1 MKPALRAHL
10 NGEESAWHLQNRC
23 VVEIAGEEF
32 DVDGGRHED
41 QPQVWAQGQ
50 KGTQHSQQEVTVQVS
65 LMHLVHDQHLVLSQG
80 IVPLDLP
87 EQETLGQEQQ
97 FGSCGAVGLKADLV
111 PNLKT
116 ERTRQYVFGNPF
128 SNSFLCQD
136 SLTQSVCIL
145 YEFSC
150 QIL

>member
-97 FGSCGAVGLKADLV
+97 FGSCGAAGLKADLV

-116 ERTRQYVFGNPF
+116 EHTRQYVFRTHFQTVF
-128 SNSFLCQD
+128 SAK
-136 SLTQSVCIL
+136 IL
-145 YEFSC
+145 
-150 QIL
+150 